1 MLYLCT
7 MNKRIPDIKEN
18 IDELE
23 NMLHKTKN
31 AEMKTRINM
40 LTLLKKQLLNTRIAV
55 AKHFGF
61 HRNAIGRWLSSYQ
74 RGGINAMLEIKSSG
88 APIGQHTLPQE
99 VIISLQE
106 DINIQDYLLYIWII

>member
-1 MLYLCT
+1 
-7 MNKRIPDIKEN
+7 MNKIIPDIKEN

-40 LTLLKKQLLNTRIAV
+40 LTLLKKQLLKTRIAV

-74 RGGINAMLEIKSSG
+74 RGGINAMLDIKKDNT
-88 APIGQHTLPQE
+88 H
-99 VIISLQE
+99 
-106 DINIQDYLLYIWII
+106 YHRR